1 MEDVSPEEVLQL
13 LRSGK
18 APEDL
23 KGSLA
28 RGIFPLGPANMLE
41 VLVILSADE
50 DEAIRS
56 AAARSLEGVPES
68 LVLGVCSSP
77 SSPSALLDRLARLFS
92 GNSGILEKVIL
103 NPSTPDRTI
112 AFVASLDNPG
122 LLEIIGRN
130 QRRLEQA
137 PMVLASL
144 KSNPATP
151 LSILQLWEESEARRQ
166 GDWARTLKENKE
178 QAEGEKPPESSLP
191 GILVEED
198 ESPPSDSAAESVR
211 RAEEMKKQTIIQI
224 LKEMSTGHK
233 VALAIKGNSEVR
245 KILVRDKNRL
255 INTKVL
261 ENPRV
266 TESEIENYAKSTNV
280 PEDVLRK
287 IGSTREWVR
296 QPVVVRALVNNPKT
310 PLGLSMGLLKMIPL
324 RELENLSKNRNIP
337 EALRNTARKW
347 YQQRRESKR

>member
-1 MEDVSPEEVLQL
+1 MDVSPEEVLQL
-13 LRSGK
+13 VRSGK

-28 RGIFPLGPANMLE
+28 RGIFPLGPADMLE

-50 DEAIRS
+50 NEAIRS
-56 AAARSLEGVPES
+56 AAARSLKRVPKS

-77 SSPSALLDRLARLFS
+77 ASPSSLLDRLARFFS
-92 GNSGILEKVIL
+92 GNSELLEKIIL
-103 NPSTPDRTI
+103 NPSAPDRAF

-137 PMVLASL
+137 PMILASL

-151 LSILQLWEESEARRQ
+151 PAVLQLWEESAARSQGDRARR
-166 GDWARTLKENKE
+166 LMEIEE
-178 QAEGEKPPESSLP
+178 QAEGEKEPESNLP
-191 GILVEED
+191 DNLVEED
-198 ESPPSDSAAESVR
+198 ESPPSVTAGEGAR

-224 LKEMSTGHK
+224 LKEMSAGHK

-261 ENPRV
+261 ENPRI
-266 TESEIENYAKSTNV
+266 TESEIESYAKSTNV
-280 PEDVLRK
+280 SEDVLRT
-287 IGSTREWVR
+287 IGNTREWVR

-310 PLGLSMGLLKMIPL
+310 PLGLSMGLLKMIPQ
-324 RELENLSKNRNIP
+324 REMGNLSKNRNIP

-347 YQQRRESKR
+347 YQQRKGSKR